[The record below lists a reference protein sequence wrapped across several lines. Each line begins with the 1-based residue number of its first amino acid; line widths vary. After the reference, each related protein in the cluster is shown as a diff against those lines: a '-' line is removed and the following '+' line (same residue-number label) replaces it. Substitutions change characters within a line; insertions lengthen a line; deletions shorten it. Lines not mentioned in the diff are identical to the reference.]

1 MATVQPWRHGRLF
14 DEVAA
19 EYDRR
24 RPTYPDELVDRA
36 CQIAGIDSGDPVLEV
51 GCGSGQLTH
60 SLLTRGLDVVAVE
73 PGKQL
78 IALAEQNLQGTG
90 ELRFVNA
97 RFEDAE
103 LPASQFRAV
112 FSAAAFHWIDPEIS
126 WEKAARVLVP
136 GGTLALIQYC
146 GLQDQRS
153 IRDQETLLSALARI
167 APEIAAEWPTYR
179 DLASTVTGAE
189 QRREN
194 VSEAWAWIGSHDV
207 ARPQASEL
215 FSDVQIAA
223 VPMLMEQSADELNAL
238 LRTVSFYQRISSS
251 QCQALESEHIVIY
264 ERLGRPIR
272 SGIVAVLVT
281 AVRNHGCD

>member
-36 CQIAGIDSGDPVLEV
+36 CQIAGIDSGDTVLEV

-179 DLASTVTGAE
+179 DLASTVTGVE

-251 QCQALESEHIVIY
+251 QCQALESEHIAIY